1 LHPAVRLQS
10 DDYLSHTMFSN
21 LFKLRGT
28 LEPNQK
34 LVFGILGV
42 IVLLGIWTVLANQK
56 SRLNP
61 VYERVNVNPL
71 PSNLPQHEYDSLTLV
86 RDRADSM
93 AMANATQFER
103 IYPVI
108 SPPQNVIASFPE
120 LIKKNGLIVQT
131 SKSLWLNFKGYFW
144 AIILAIPLG
153 FIVGLLPIFNG
164 MFNKPVDALR
174 YLPLTALTGLF
185 MAWFGTDDKMKVAF
199 LAFGIIVYLLPI
211 VAQRITEVKEVYL
224 KTVFTLGANSWQTIK
239 TVYIPSV
246 LSKISD
252 DIRVLTAISWT
263 YIIVAELV
271 NSTNGG
277 IGAMIYKNSRFANK
291 DKVFAILLVI
301 ILIGLFQDRYFKYLD
316 RQLFPFKYQQK
327 EEISVWRNTMNY
339 IVTVFS
345 LLFVAI
351 AVASLF
357 VPQVKFAMDKLIGD
371 GFYVLLSLAV
381 IELLLKVKKLWPSLS
396 DRLFSK
402 PAPKPA

>member
-1 LHPAVRLQS
+1 
-10 DDYLSHTMFSN
+10 MFSN
-21 LFKLRGT
+21 LFKLRGE
-28 LEPNQK
+28 LAPNQK
-34 LVFGILGV
+34 VMLSILGIL
-42 IVLLGIWTVLANQK
+42 VLLGLWTFLAYSK
-56 SRLNP
+56 STINP

-71 PSNLPQHEYDSLTLV
+71 SNDLPSHVYDSLTLV
-86 RDRADSM
+86 RDRADSV
-93 AMANATQFER
+93 AMANATEFER

-108 SPPQNVIASFPE
+108 SPPQNVIAAFPD
-120 LIKKNGLIVQT
+120 LIRKNGLIVQT
-131 SKSLWLNFKGYFW
+131 FKSLWLNFKGYFW
-144 AIILAIPLG
+144 AILLAVPLG
-153 FIVGLLPIFNG
+153 FLVGLLPIFNG

-185 MAWFGTDDKMKVAF
+185 MAWFGTEDTMKVAF

-211 VAQRITEVKEVYL
+211 VAQRINEVKEVYL

-301 ILIGLFQDRYFKYLD
+301 ILIGLLQDRYFKYLD
-316 RQLFPFKYQQK
+316 RKLFPFKHKQ
-327 EEISVWRNTMNY
+327 EEESPGISDNIIRY
-339 IVTVFS
+339 IVTV
-345 LLFVAI
+345 LAGIFVLIAI
-351 AVASLF
+351 ASLF
-357 VPQVKFAMDKLIGD
+357 MPEVKFALDQLIGD
-371 GFYVLLSLAV
+371 GIYIFLSLAV
-381 IELLLKVKKLWPSLS
+381 IELFLEGRKYYNSMS
-396 DRLFSK
+396 NRTINNST
-402 PAPKPA
+402 PKTA